1 VNRSRFDLDTDVLV
15 RPVLVRPVSR
25 RDLDALMRVCLE
37 WPGAPA
43 ARDPGLLR
51 TLLEQALSDDDATLY
66 LAVTRLGPTD
76 LSGSG
81 LSESGP
87 SESGPSKSEPES
99 EIAVGFAHVTFQ
111 ARPVRLGWRATI
123 EELHVVPGFV
133 NRSTSSVETVLL
145 EAIVREC
152 RARGDVIAL
161 YLLTQPD
168 LEPRQLEFYDSL
180 GFRERGRDVLIW
192 NGTLASE

>member
-1 VNRSRFDLDTDVLV
+1 VKYQAGTQGSSFTV
-15 RPVLVRPVSR
+15 RTVSR
-25 RDLDALMRVCLE
+25 RDLDALVQVCLE

-43 ARDPGLLR
+43 ASNPGLLR
-51 TLLEQALSDDDATLY
+51 ELLEQALSDDDATLY
-66 LAVTRLGPTD
+66 LAVTNPSPGE
-76 LSGSG
+76 SG
-81 LSESGP
+81 LES
-87 SESGPSKSEPES
+87 
-99 EIAVGFAHVTFQ
+99 AVGFAHVTFQ

-123 EELHVVPGFV
+123 EELHVVPGIV
-133 NRSTSSVETVLL
+133 MPGIVAPAEAPSSVESALL

-168 LEPRQLEFYDSL
+168 LEPRQLEFYDGL

-192 NGTLASE
+192 NGSLIDPE

>member
-1 VNRSRFDLDTDVLV
+1 MKYQAENPQAGTQDSSFTVRTVL
-15 RPVLVRPVSR
+15 R
-25 RDLDALMRVCLE
+25 RDLDALVQVCLE

-43 ARDPGLLR
+43 ASNPGLLR
-51 TLLEQALSDDDATLY
+51 ELLEQALSDDDATLY
-66 LAVTRLGPTD
+66 LAVSGEPSDGLG
-76 LSGSG
+76 LEQA
-81 LSESGP
+81 L
-87 SESGPSKSEPES
+87 
-99 EIAVGFAHVTFQ
+99 GFAHVTFQ

-123 EELHVVPGFV
+123 EELHVVPGIV
-133 NRSTSSVETVLL
+133 APAEAPSSVETALL

-168 LEPRQLEFYDSL
+168 LEPRQLEFYDGL

-192 NGTLASE
+192 NGPLIDPE

>member
-1 VNRSRFDLDTDVLV
+1 VNRQAPNPQVGIDSSFTV
-15 RPVLVRPVSR
+15 RTVSR
-25 RDLDALMRVCLE
+25 RDLDALVQVCLE

-43 ARDPGLLR
+43 ASNPSLLR
-51 TLLEQALSDDDATLY
+51 KLLGQALSDDDATLY
-66 LAVTRLGPTD
+66 LAVTNPLPGE
-76 LSGSG
+76 SG
-81 LSESGP
+81 LET
-87 SESGPSKSEPES
+87 
-99 EIAVGFAHVTFQ
+99 AVGFAHVTFQ

-123 EELHVVPGFV
+123 EELHVPGIV
-133 NRSTSSVETVLL
+133 TPAEAPGSVETALL

-168 LEPRQLEFYDSL
+168 LEPRQLEFYDGL

-192 NGTLASE
+192 NGTLSNPE

>member
-1 VNRSRFDLDTDVLV
+1 VNPQTGDQDSSFTV
-15 RPVLVRPVSR
+15 RTVSR
-25 RDLDALMRVCLE
+25 RDLDALVRLCLE
-37 WPGAPA
+37 WPNAPA

-51 TLLEQALSDDDATLY
+51 QLLEQALSDDDATMY
-66 LAVTRLGPTD
+66 LAV
-76 LSGSG
+76 SG
-81 LSESGP
+81 LLET
-87 SESGPSKSEPES
+87 
-99 EIAVGFAHVTFQ
+99 ALGFAHVTFQ

-123 EELHVVPGFV
+123 EELHVVPSLANHSEFPTALE
-133 NRSTSSVETVLL
+133 SALL

-192 NGTLASE
+192 KGPLVDPE

>member
-1 VNRSRFDLDTDVLV
+1 VNGQVRIQASRFVV
-15 RPVLVRPVSR
+15 RTVSR
-25 RDLDALMRVCLE
+25 RDLNELVRLCLT

-43 ARDPGLLR
+43 ARDPELLR
-51 TLLEQALSDDDATLY
+51 ELLEQALSDDDATMY
-66 LAVTRLGPTD
+66 LAVTNQGPD
-76 LSGSG
+76 QVAL
-81 LSESGP
+81 EQA
-87 SESGPSKSEPES
+87 
-99 EIAVGFAHVTFQ
+99 IGFAHVTFQ

-123 EELHVVPGFV
+123 EELHVVPGIA
-133 NRSTSSVETVLL
+133 TQAPSSVETALL

-192 NGTLASE
+192 NGPLLEPT

>member
-1 VNRSRFDLDTDVLV
+1 VNSSLTV
-15 RPVLVRPVSR
+15 RTVSR
-25 RDLDALMRVCLE
+25 RDLDDLVRICLQ
-37 WPGAPA
+37 WPNAPA
-43 ARDPGLLR
+43 AHDPALLR
-51 TLLEQALSDDDATLY
+51 ELLEQALSDDDATMY
-66 LAVTRLGPTD
+66 LAVSEDVLKPPVC
-76 LSGSG
+76 SGSG
-81 LSESGP
+81 Q
-87 SESGPSKSEPES
+87 
-99 EIAVGFAHVTFQ
+99 AVGFAHVTFQ

-123 EELHVVPGFV
+123 EELHVVPGLTT
-133 NRSTSSVETVLL
+133 RSEAPTAVESALL

-192 NGTLASE
+192 KGPLVDP

>member
-1 VNRSRFDLDTDVLV
+1 MDPSSLDGPALRV
-15 RPVLVRPVSR
+15 RTVSR
-25 RDLDALMRVCLE
+25 RDLDDLVRICLK
-37 WPGAPA
+37 WPNAPA
-43 ARDPGLLR
+43 AGDPDLLR
-51 TLLEQALSDDDATLY
+51 QLLEQALSDDDATMY
-66 LAVTRLGPTD
+66 LAV
-76 LSGSG
+76 
-81 LSESGP
+81 SEETALP
-87 SESGPSKSEPES
+87 SV
-99 EIAVGFAHVTFQ
+99 AQALGFAHVTFQ

-123 EELHVVPGFV
+123 EELHVVPGPATH
-133 NRSTSSVETVLL
+133 SEAPTTVESALL

-192 NGTLASE
+192 KGSLVDPEQQQT

>member
-1 VNRSRFDLDTDVLV
+1 VKQASRIELEHSRFSV
-15 RPVLVRPVSR
+15 RTVSR
-25 RDLDALMRVCLE
+25 RDLNELERLCLT

-43 ARDPGLLR
+43 ARDPELLR
-51 TLLEQALSDDDATLY
+51 ELLEQALSDDDATMY
-66 LAVTRLGPTD
+66 LAVADKTAGQPL
-76 LSGSG
+76 
-81 LSESGP
+81 EQA
-87 SESGPSKSEPES
+87 
-99 EIAVGFAHVTFQ
+99 IGFAHVTFQ

-123 EELHVVPGFV
+123 EELHVVP
-133 NRSTSSVETVLL
+133 NSEASVPTAVESALL

-180 GFRERGRDVLIW
+180 GFRERGRDVIEL
-192 NGTLASE
+192 E

>member
-1 VNRSRFDLDTDVLV
+1 VKRQAEHPQAGIDSGFTV
-15 RPVLVRPVSR
+15 RTVSR
-25 RDLDALMRVCLE
+25 RDLDALVRVCLA

-51 TLLEQALSDDDATLY
+51 ELLEQALSDDDATLY
-66 LAVTRLGPTD
+66 LAVSGESSQLG
-76 LSGSG
+76 LEQA
-81 LSESGP
+81 L
-87 SESGPSKSEPES
+87 
-99 EIAVGFAHVTFQ
+99 GFAHVTFQ

-123 EELHVVPGFV
+123 EELHVVPGILAPAEAP
-133 NRSTSSVETVLL
+133 SAVETALL

-168 LEPRQLEFYDSL
+168 LEPRQLEFYDGL

-192 NGTLASE
+192 NGPLIDPE

>member
-1 VNRSRFDLDTDVLV
+1 
-15 RPVLVRPVSR
+15 
-25 RDLDALMRVCLE
+25 LDALVQVCLE

-43 ARDPGLLR
+43 AGNPGLLR
-51 TLLEQALSDDDATLY
+51 ELLEQALSDDDATLY
-66 LAVTRLGPTD
+66 LAV
-76 LSGSG
+76 SEGS
-81 LSESGP
+81 
-87 SESGPSKSEPES
+87 SEPGLER
-99 EIAVGFAHVTFQ
+99 ALGFAHVTFQ

-123 EELHVVPGFV
+123 EELHVVPSIVVPGIV
-133 NRSTSSVETVLL
+133 TPAEAPSSVETALL

-168 LEPRQLEFYDSL
+168 LEPRQFEFYAGL

-192 NGTLASE
+192 NGPLIDPA

>member
-1 VNRSRFDLDTDVLV
+1 
-15 RPVLVRPVSR
+15 
-25 RDLDALMRVCLE
+25 LDALVQVCLA

-43 ARDPGLLR
+43 ARNPGLLR
-51 TLLEQALSDDDATLY
+51 ELLEQALSDDDATLY
-66 LAVTRLGPTD
+66 LAVWG
-76 LSGSG
+76 
-81 LSESGP
+81 
-87 SESGPSKSEPES
+87 EPEQ
-99 EIAVGFAHVTFQ
+99 ALGFAHVTFQ

-123 EELHVVPGFV
+123 EELHVVPGILTPAEAP
-133 NRSTSSVETVLL
+133 SAVETALL

-168 LEPRQLEFYDSL
+168 LEPRQLEFYDGL

-192 NGTLASE
+192 NGPLIDPE